1 MKFWDYILDKSI
13 VFSFDRTGFQRHAQK
28 FPEVQQRSDISSLHA
43 LVTGANSRIGFATAH
58 QLSKLGA
65 TVTIVGRNQQRTENA
80 ERRLHEMGCPKV
92 RRFCCD
98 LSDLTAVE
106 ALAEALPKIDVLIH
120 NAGDMVHDLTFTAA
134 GIETITA
141 THVVGPWRLTEL
153 LIAQRKLDLNR
164 DARVIFV
171 SSGGMY
177 TQPLLL
183 ERLNQ
188 FKDGYDGVKHYAL
201 TKRAQVSL
209 AEAFTERYANTQL
222 IAVAMHPGWVD
233 TPALRR
239 AMPTFWRLTQSILR
253 TPDQGA
259 DTIVWLSTV
268 ESQYF
273 NDKGHFFFDREAV
286 DVYLSGRTR
295 ALSQSND
302 ALWHSVATLFGQ
314 HQSQG

>member
-1 MKFWDYILDKSI
+1 
-13 VFSFDRTGFQRHAQK
+13 
-28 FPEVQQRSDISSLHA
+28 
-43 LVTGANSRIGFATAH
+43 
-58 QLSKLGA
+58 
-65 TVTIVGRNQQRTENA
+65 
-80 ERRLHEMGCPKV
+80 
-92 RRFCCD
+92 
-98 LSDLTAVE
+98 
-106 ALAEALPKIDVLIH
+106 
-120 NAGDMVHDLTFTAA
+120 MVHDLTFTAA

-273 NDKGHFFFDREAV
+273 NDKDIFFLTARRWMSICQGGQGRCHSPTTHSWA
-286 DVYLSGRTR
+286 LSGVVIWSASVSGIASGCFVAQSRR
-295 ALSQSND
+295 IYRCLSVSCTWKKICLGPRQRRFHRGEKLRRYVSKK
-302 ALWHSVATLFGQ
+302 
-314 HQSQG
+314 